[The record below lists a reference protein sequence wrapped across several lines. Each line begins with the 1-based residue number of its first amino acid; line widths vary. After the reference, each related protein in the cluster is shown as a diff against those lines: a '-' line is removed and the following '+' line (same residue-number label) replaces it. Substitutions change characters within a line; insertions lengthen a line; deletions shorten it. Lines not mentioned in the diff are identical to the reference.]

1 MAYTYELNIG
11 SLATPIRGNG
21 WLQVYPFTKGCS
33 LVKSKVEDEVFARTT
48 LNGRIKFSGDEATAL
63 LTLSAAVQEI
73 GFRIK
78 WKGTVIFTGLLGT
91 RGEADEESLETWH
104 VVEPDDDYTKIM
116 TGKDRDINI
125 LGGDAVIK
133 SANVEFQERPVLKF
147 ATSPYKA
154 DDIAIFTTTADFQDP
169 IYAREELTVT
179 DEIAALMIG
188 KNGYYEVS
196 SSGGNTVLGRSW
208 NKAGIDKDLFLF
220 DVAKCESTVNLLI
233 LLNDYV
239 TFTPAAC
246 PNCSTDYTGYICGY
260 DYVAGTGIHEYYMIQ
275 ERFFLAGDTFTYT
288 RLRKLNDVII
298 DMLADLD
305 SDITTDSN
313 SFLWGSS
320 IFNHLLVGAISDMKL
335 VTVINTKEE
344 SSNPASKEL
353 VTWQKLWDTLK
364 QQPYGFYWYIESGVL
379 RIRHISEIAKSSGTN
394 PDLTN
399 WQGVNWCTGK
409 QRYVWDNT
417 KHSRIVRQSNA
428 ANPDFFGVDVI
439 LSDTVGLSELKIT
452 QDYIYTDIAHI
463 YTAPDDYP
471 DNGIVLLAC
480 YVATGQPYDYECY
493 VGAGVLT
500 GLDIANWALAN
511 STLDALSISGGDLEY
526 PYTFKSGKVNG
537 VTETLAEIKRR
548 RITPIYAP
556 FRTPDEVDFGE
567 LVTTEN
573 GDVEAVEIEIPLE
586 AIEGGAK
593 ITCIY

>member
-1 MAYTYELNIG
+1 MAYTYELNCG
-11 SLATPIRGNG
+11 SLATPIRGSG

-33 LVKSKVEDEVFARTT
+33 LVKAKVDDEVFARTN

-78 WKGTVIFTGLLGT
+78 WKGTVVFTGLLNT

-116 TGKDRDINI
+116 TGKDREINI
-125 LGGDAVIK
+125 LGGDATIK
-133 SANVEFQERPVLKF
+133 SAKVDFQERPVLIF

-154 DDIAIFTTTADFQDP
+154 DDIPIFTTLADLQDP

-188 KNGYYEVS
+188 KNGYYEIS

-220 DVAKCESTVNLLI
+220 DMVMCENPNI
-233 LLNDYV
+233 AQYNYNDYA
-239 TFTPAAC
+239 TFTIA
-246 PNCSTDYTGYICGY
+246 NCANLSASYTGYIVGWDFSTTKNKY
-260 DYVAGTGIHEYYMIQ
+260 EYYMIQ
-275 ERFFLAGDTFTYT
+275 ERFFQAGESFTYT

-305 SDITTDSN
+305 GDITTDAN

-320 IFNHLLVGAISDMKL
+320 VFNHLLVGAISDMKL
-335 VTVINTKEE
+335 ITVINTKEE

-353 VTWQKLWDTLK
+353 VTWQKLWDALK
-364 QQPYGFYWYIESGVL
+364 QQPYGFYWYIESGVF
-379 RIRHISEIAKSSGTN
+379 RVKHISDIAKTTGSN

-399 WQGVNWCTGK
+399 WHGVNWCAGK
-409 QRYVWDNT
+409 QRYAWDDT
-417 KHSRIVRQSNA
+417 KHSRIVRQSEA
-428 ANPDFFGVDVI
+428 ANPDFFGVDII
-439 LSDTVGLSELKIT
+439 LSDTEGLSELKVT
-452 QDYIYTDIAHI
+452 QDYIFTDIAHI

-493 VGAGVLT
+493 VDTGVLT
-500 GLDIANWALAN
+500 GLDIVNQPLAN
-511 STLDALSISGGDLEY
+511 STLDAMSISGGDLEF

-567 LVTTEN
+567 LITVEN

-593 ITCIY
+593 ITCVY